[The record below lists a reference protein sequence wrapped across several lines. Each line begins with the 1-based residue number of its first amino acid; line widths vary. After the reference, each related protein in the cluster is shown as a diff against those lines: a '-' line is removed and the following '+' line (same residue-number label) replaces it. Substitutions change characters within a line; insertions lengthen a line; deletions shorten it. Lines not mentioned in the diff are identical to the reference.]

1 VARYLSVFE
10 VANRPEFRIFDLL
23 IPWIFVMSV
32 LGFLAAWLVVAILE
46 RTGLSRHIWHL
57 PLFFLALAV
66 LLTSIIG
73 FVCFP

>member
-1 VARYLSVFE
+1 MS
-10 VANRPEFRIFDLL
+10 NRPEFRIFDLL
-23 IPWIFVMSV
+23 IPWIFVISA

-66 LLTSIIG
+66 LLASIIG